1 MPQNTDNYIL
11 KLPDKLQNGDPNV
24 NASDLHIV
32 ATHASVEVLGIDG
45 IDPNGPASP
54 NGVGIDGN
62 GGIDITGINV
72 KPGDTITLR
81 LKHKRDNARLAFQ
94 YRWTYP
100 PGTKGNERPQQIA
113 MLDVE
118 TPDDGTAVVS
128 SPELQALILALL
140 EALGPLEGRGR
151 KVKER

>member
-1 MPQNTDNYIL
+1 MSQNTDNYSL
-11 KLPDKLQNGDPNV
+11 KLPDKLQNGGRNV

-32 ATHASVEVLGIDG
+32 ATHASVEVLGVDG
-45 IDPNGPASP
+45 INPDGSTSP
-54 NGVGIDGN
+54 HGVGIDGN
-62 GGIDITGINV
+62 GGIEITRINV
-72 KPGDTITLR
+72 KPGDTVTLR
-81 LKHKRDNARLAFQ
+81 LKHKRDNGRLAFQ
-94 YRWTYP
+94 YKWTYP
-100 PGTKGNERPQQIA
+100 AGAKGNEEPLQIA

-151 KVKER
+151 KVRER